1 MVNTM
6 TLDQDPACRPQFPFF
21 RFVLVPGIY
30 PAKKQEYHLRGFIKE
45 KAENQDQL
53 IK

>member
-1 MVNTM
+1 MVTTM
-6 TLDQDPACRPQFPFF
+6 VLDQDPACRPPFPFF

-30 PAKKQEYHLRGFIKE
+30 PEKKQEYHLQGYIKE
-45 KAENQDQL
+45 KAENQDHL